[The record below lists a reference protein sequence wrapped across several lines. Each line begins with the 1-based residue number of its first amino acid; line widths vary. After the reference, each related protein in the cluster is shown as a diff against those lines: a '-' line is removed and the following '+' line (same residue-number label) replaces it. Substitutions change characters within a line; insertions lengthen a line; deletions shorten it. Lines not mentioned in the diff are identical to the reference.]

1 MKAQRQRDAQER
13 GLCDKRGRD
22 WSEAA
27 ADLGAPRVVGP
38 HQETVRAPHRETVR
52 APPPGDS
59 ESAPPGDSESAPTGR
74 Q

>member
-38 HQETVRAPHRETVR
+38 HRETVRAPHQETVRAPHRETER
-52 APPPGDS
+52 PG
-59 ESAPPGDSESAPTGR
+59 TTI

>member
-38 HQETVRAPHRETVR
+38 HQETV
-52 APPPGDS
+52 
-59 ESAPPGDSESAPTGR
+59 
-74 Q
+74 